1 MAGDCPRITRAV
13 SLADMNDTG
22 KHDTSEPASE
32 ELLARITH
40 VEELLTHLQRSLQGI
55 SDVVVDQQK
64 RSDQFE
70 RDLAR
75 LTERLHS
82 FRESEETDTD
92 IEDECPPHY

>member
-1 MAGDCPRITRAV
+1 MAGDCQRISRAV
-13 SLADMNDTG
+13 SLADMNDSG
-22 KHDTSEPASE
+22 KNDTSEPASE

-40 VEELLTHLQRSLQGI
+40 VEELLTHLQHSLQGV
-55 SDVVVDQQK
+55 SDEVVEQQK

-82 FRESEETDTD
+82 FSESEETDTD